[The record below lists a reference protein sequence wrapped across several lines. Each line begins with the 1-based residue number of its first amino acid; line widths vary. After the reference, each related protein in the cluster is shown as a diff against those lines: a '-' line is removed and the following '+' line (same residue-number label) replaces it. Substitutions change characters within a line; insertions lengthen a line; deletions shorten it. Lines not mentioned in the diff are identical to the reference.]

1 MLYPGL
7 KTQYPSLPLPG
18 CLPDNTPC
26 PLGLEP
32 RVRQAGSQMCVPTSP
47 APPLDSL
54 GGEEHKASVE
64 EDHGEDDEERVAHSL
79 LVCIVEHL
87 TGLGGQQKG
96 T

>member
-1 MLYPGL
+1 
-7 KTQYPSLPLPG
+7 
-18 CLPDNTPC
+18 
-26 PLGLEP
+26 
-32 RVRQAGSQMCVPTSP
+32 MCVPTSP

-96 T
+96 TQVGGRGRAPGGEGPRLKEKGSWDWALSPGVV